1 MIFFKISIHY
11 FLSGCSHFL
20 HTMCVGVRG
29 LKRPAMHLD
38 YLDQPKVWFWKD
50 HDKLVEGGG
59 VHAEFTDDVLAR
71 NVVILLTE

>member
-11 FLSGCSHFL
+11 FLF
-20 HTMCVGVRG
+20 
-29 LKRPAMHLD
+29 
-38 YLDQPKVWFWKD
+38 DQPKVWFWKD